1 MTLDHDTSPPMRV
14 TGTRRMGGSY
24 LGLRLD
30 ECVWADG
37 TTAEFNVIEAPG
49 STLIVPFFADGSTVL
64 VRQWRHAWGRTSW
77 EVTAGT
83 IEEGEEPIDCARRE
97 LVEEAGLTARHW
109 TPLGTVRPSAWVTNV
124 QHLFLAREP
133 VEVERRPE
141 VYEQDLTV
149 RRLPLAEALAAA
161 LAGDIEHA
169 GSIVALCRAARELG
183 VDPAS

>member
-1 MTLDHDTSPPMRV
+1 MRFDHDPNPPMRV
-14 TGTRRMGGSY
+14 TATRRVGGSH

-30 ECVWADG
+30 ECAWPDG
-37 TTAEFNVIEAPG
+37 TTAEFNVVEAPC
-49 STLIVPFFADGSTVL
+49 STLIVPVFHDGSTVL
-64 VRQWRHAWGRTSW
+64 VRQWRHAWDRTSW

-83 IEEGEEPIDCARRE
+83 MEEGEEPIDCARRE

-133 VEVERRPE
+133 VQVERRPE
-141 VYEQDLTV
+141 VYEQDLAV
-149 RRLPLAEALAAA
+149 RRLPLAEAVAAA
-161 LAGDIEHA
+161 LNGEIEAA

-183 VDPAS
+183 VDPAA